1 MADVA
6 AVDTRHYG
14 GFWRRFAALIIDT
27 IIFYA
32 VLWVLGRF
40 LPIFENQSASLTAT
54 GIGVNVDAELSPFG
68 TILAIVLSWLYFAIL
83 ESSARGAT
91 VGKMALGLR
100 VIDVSGGRLSFLQA
114 TGRFFGKFV
123 SGAILAIGYIMAA
136 FTARKQ
142 ALHDIMAGT
151 LVVRTN

>member
-6 AVDTRHYG
+6 AVDPRRYG
-14 GFWRRFAALIIDT
+14 GFWRRFVALIIDS

-32 VLWVLGRF
+32 ALWVLGRF
-40 LPIFENQSASLTAT
+40 LPIFVTQSASVAS
-54 GIGVNVDAELSPFG
+54 GGVNIEAELSPVG
-68 TILAIVLSWLYFAIL
+68 TILAIVLSWLYFAVT

-100 VIDVSGGRLSFLQA
+100 VTDLSGGQISFLRA
-114 TGRFFGKFV
+114 TGRYFRKFV
-123 SGAILAIGYIMAA
+123 SGAILGIGYIMAA

-142 ALHDIMAGT
+142 ALHDMMAQT
-151 LVVRTN
+151 LVVKSS